1 MAKNRTE
8 AQKQAEALE
17 ALRLH
22 NQGLTTRQIA
32 EKMSQDGMSIS
43 QATVVRRMEYALALY
58 VIPGLDDAKKEA
70 LARYDTLL
78 EALSVGIR
86 KGDVAAIKAA
96 AGIQA
101 QRDKILGLDKPA
113 TQGNQAPAVVP
124 SVLGLLGKPDLKA
137 VN

>member
-124 SVLGLLGKPDLKA
+124 SVLGLLDKPDLKA